1 MKLSRFLLTI
11 GFSLLG
17 GTSYATEPFYKE
29 NTAYQWITEKYRF
42 SHHLDFRYM
51 NGFNPGIGG
60 SYRLAYSLGEYSVD
74 LQASYDQT
82 RWGAL
87 GALQPDNSTAPTGPA
102 VSDPTSQL
110 NLPRRA
116 SDPWKALLI
125 EAGLAYRGRLTPR
138 TAVKWMQSSRISA
151 GRAMLTDGANGLSF
165 SGMTVNVE
173 CSIWYHLLPKVLIG
187 PTFGYRFGWAFLNG
201 QPNVETNRIPIQML
215 QATLGT
221 VFRF

>member
-1 MKLSRFLLTI
+1 MKLFLVLI
-11 GFSLLG
+11 SMGFYLIG
-17 GTSYATEPFYKE
+17 GTSFATEPFYKE
-29 NTAYQWITEKYRF
+29 NSAYQWITQKYRF

-51 NGFNPGIGG
+51 NGFNPGMGG

-87 GALQPDNSTAPTGPA
+87 GALQPDNGATPSGPA

-110 NLPRRA
+110 NLPRNA
-116 SDPWKALLI
+116 SDQWKAMLL
-125 EAGLAYRGRLTPR
+125 EAGLSYRGRLTPR
-138 TAVKWMQSSRISA
+138 TATKWMQNSRISA
-151 GRAMLTDGANGLSF
+151 GQIRLTDEANSLSF
-165 SGMTVNVE
+165 TGLTVNVE
-173 CSIWYHLLPKVLIG
+173 FSIWYQLLPKVLIG
-187 PTFGYRFGWAFLNG
+187 PTFGYRFGWAYLNG